1 MNLVS
6 ICSPKLFAYLTVNDN
21 NNAQDNANGNNSAQ
35 PNTNR
40 PPQDLLGPPKDLLG
54 PPKDLLKPP
63 QDFLRSS
70 SGYISTFETKSC
82 EQGNVKNHESS
93 AIVQNNTC
101 SQGNQIN
108 TVVEMTPIGS

>member
-40 PPQDLLGPPKDLLG
+40 PPQDLLGPPKDLH
-54 PPKDLLKPP
+54 KPP

-70 SGYISTFETKSC
+70 SGYISTVETKSC

-108 TVVEMTPIGS
+108 TVVEMRHWW

>member
-1 MNLVS
+1 MRFQKGKRRGPRMPGVCFLH
-6 ICSPKLFAYLTVNDN
+6 
-21 NNAQDNANGNNSAQ
+21 AQLEASN
-35 PNTNR
+35 
-40 PPQDLLGPPKDLLG
+40 KDLLN
-54 PPKDLLKPP
+54 
-63 QDFLRSS
+63 SS
-70 SGYISTFETKSC
+70 SGYISTVETKPC